1 MGQQT
6 DVFEEYDGLN
16 SEDAQGLLMVVHL
29 PLLSRGHAIQC
40 HVLHNENI
48 MVQVPN
54 IYNLLLGLPLKV

>member
-29 PLLSRGHAIQC
+29 PLLSRGNAIQC